1 MIETFSV
8 LFLFVITFSNF
19 PCYPYTI
26 FEKNQIL
33 IFSLGVWGWSHQV
46 ILSLDVK
53 TGRFSSA
60 GDMIFGILWTQYLS
74 SQRPNKDFKKFPV

>member
-33 IFSLGVWGWSHQV
+33 IFSLGGWGRSHH
-46 ILSLDVK
+46 IFL
-53 TGRFSSA
+53 SSA
-60 GDMIFGILWTQYLS
+60 DQPVRFGFSWRLDFGLLWTQ
-74 SQRPNKDFKKFPV
+74 